1 MSSFAFATSSSYC
14 FSRRR
19 TKYIIN
25 VNAVNNVTRYMLDR
39 SDLSSLG
46 SVFVSVVLVVMF
58 ILVYDIVTHSSI
70 GFNFMVK
77 IY

>member
-46 SVFVSVVLVVMF
+46 SVFVVMF

-77 IY
+77 IYR

>member
-1 MSSFAFATSSSYC
+1 
-14 FSRRR
+14 
-19 TKYIIN
+19 
-25 VNAVNNVTRYMLDR
+25 MLDR

-46 SVFVSVVLVVMF
+46 SVFVSVVFVVF

-77 IY
+77 IYR